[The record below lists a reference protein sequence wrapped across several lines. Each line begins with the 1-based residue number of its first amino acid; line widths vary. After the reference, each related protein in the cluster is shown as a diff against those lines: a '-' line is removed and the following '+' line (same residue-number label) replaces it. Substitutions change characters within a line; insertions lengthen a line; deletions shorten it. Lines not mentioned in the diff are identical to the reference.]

1 MLPEKKTVE
10 FNQKDECSGKC
21 ANDRA
26 RELRL
31 VFESFDVDGDGN
43 LSKEEVKAN
52 LTGMG
57 LNVDMDEI
65 EAMIDECDKDGDG
78 QINLQEFRTLIDG

>member
-1 MLPEKKTVE
+1 MVPKKKTVE
-10 FNQKDECSGKC
+10 FNQKDEHGQKDSKC

-57 LNVDMDEI
+57 LNVDMDQI

-78 QINLQEFRTLIDG
+78 